1 MNKRIEYIDAMR
13 GFTMILVVYS
23 HIRIFGYHL
32 DNYSV
37 AFSFNSLFMLI
48 RMPLF
53 FFVSGFLF
61 YKETWNKDNLKL
73 FLKRKT
79 QVQIGSTLFFLSIYA
94 FIFGYNFIDGLFD
107 SYKLGYWFTITL
119 FNFYIAFFILNY
131 IINKLGVKNNL
142 IDITWIIIA
151 LLLHFITTTK
161 AMQVLGV
168 DGLLTGLL
176 SINMFKYFIFFTV
189 GTLVRKHFVNF
200 ERLVQR
206 NYFTTTILLAF
217 WILVIP
223 YLKFKSHLNNPWIEH
238 FAFLCIGILGIFII
252 FLFFRK
258 YSDSFSINTKTGKCL
273 QYIGKRTLDIYL
285 LHYLFLPRDLG
296 CLGSIFNDF
305 KNPCIELFVTI
316 FIALSV
322 IGLCLIVSNI
332 IRISNPIAY
341 YLFGVKNKNI

>member
-13 GFTMILVVYS
+13 GFTMILVVYA
-23 HIRIFGYHL
+23 HIRFYGYHI
-32 DNYSV
+32 DDYSD

-61 YKETWNKDNLKL
+61 YKDTWNKDNLKL
-73 FLKRKT
+73 FFKRKT
-79 QVQIGSTLFFLSIYA
+79 QVQIGSTLFFMSIYA

-119 FNFYIAFFILNY
+119 FNFYIAFFLLNY
-131 IINKLGVKNNL
+131 IINKLGIKNNL
-142 IDITWIIIA
+142 IDNTWITIA

-161 AMQVLGV
+161 SMQALGIN
-168 DGLLTGLL
+168 GLLSGLL
-176 SINMFKYFIFFTV
+176 SINMFKYFIFFIV
-189 GTLVRKHFVNF
+189 GILVKKHFTNY
-200 ERLVQR
+200 EKLVGK

-217 WILVIP
+217 WILVVP

-252 FLFFRK
+252 FLFFNK

-305 KNPCIELFVTI
+305 KNPCIELFVSS
-316 FIALSV
+316 FLALSV

-332 IRISNPIAY
+332 IRISNPLSY
-341 YLFGVKNKNI
+341 YLLGMKSKN